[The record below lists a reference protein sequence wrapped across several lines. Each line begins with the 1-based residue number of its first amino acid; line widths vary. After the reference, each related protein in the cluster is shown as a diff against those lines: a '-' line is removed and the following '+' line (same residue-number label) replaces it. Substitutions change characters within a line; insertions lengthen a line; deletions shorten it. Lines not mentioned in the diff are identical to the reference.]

1 MAKRKL
7 CDQCKRPIN
16 VCFCQYISKQ
26 ANYWP
31 ITILQHYKES
41 HHPLGTAIIA
51 KLGLNHCDILLSNDP
66 DYHQKKEILIKQQPL
81 LIYPGEES
89 TAIEEMK
96 FEKTRPLIF
105 LDGTWRK
112 TRLLLHESPEL
123 NQITKVSINPN
134 SISRY
139 RIRKTPNPQALST
152 LEAIV
157 YVLSLLEK
165 DQTKYQSLLEAMD
178 QMINKQIKLMGED
191 TYQRNYL
198 NKD

>member
-7 CDQCKRPIN
+7 CDQCKRPVS
-16 VCFCQYISKQ
+16 VCYCQFISKH
-26 ANYWP
+26 ANEWP
-31 ITILQHYKES
+31 VTILQHYKET
-41 HHPLGTAIIA
+41 HHPLSTATIA
-51 KLGLNHCDILLSNDP
+51 KLGLSHCDILLSNDP
-66 DYHQKKEILIKQQPL
+66 YYHEKKEQLINQQPL

-89 TAIEEMK
+89 IPIEEMK
-96 FEKTRPLIF
+96 FEKPRPLVF

-123 NQITKVSINPN
+123 NQITKVSINPD

-139 RIRKTPNPQALST
+139 RIRKSPNPQALST

-157 YVLSLLEK
+157 HVLSLLEK
-165 DQTKYQSLLEAMD
+165 DQTKFQSLLDAMD
-178 QMINKQIKLMGED
+178 QMVNKQIELMGEE
-191 TYQRNYL
+191 TFKRNYL

>member
-1 MAKRKL
+1 MPKRKL
-7 CDQCKRPIN
+7 CDRCKRPIT
-16 VCFCQYISKQ
+16 VCYCQHISKQ
-26 ANYWP
+26 ENNWP
-31 ITILQHYKES
+31 VTILQHYKES
-41 HHPLGTAIIA
+41 HHPLGTATIA

-66 DYHQKKEILIKQQPL
+66 NYQENKERLIKQQPL

-89 TAIEEMK
+89 IPIEEMK
-96 FEKTRPLIF
+96 FEKPRPLVF

-123 NQITKVSINPN
+123 NQITKVSINPDT
-134 SISRY
+134 ISQY

-152 LEAIV
+152 LEAII

-165 DQTKYQSLLEAMD
+165 EQMKYQSLLDAMNN
-178 QMINKQIKLMGED
+178 MVNKQIELMGEE
-191 TYQRNYL
+191 TFKRNYL